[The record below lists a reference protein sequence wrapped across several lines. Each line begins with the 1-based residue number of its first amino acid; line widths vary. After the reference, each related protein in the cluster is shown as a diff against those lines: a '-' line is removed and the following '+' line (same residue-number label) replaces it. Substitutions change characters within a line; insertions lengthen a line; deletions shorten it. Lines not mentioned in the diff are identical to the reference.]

1 MCSHEAFQAQ
11 RSQLVELLVSGSLE
25 GFESILDW
33 LLSWEVLS
41 WEDYEGFSLLGQPL
55 SHLARRLLDTVW
67 NKGGWGCEQLI
78 TAVQKSQADS
88 QPPELSGCWDPH
100 SPHPVRDFQ
109 RHRPAI
115 VRRLYSHV
123 EDVLDRTQEQGFI
136 SRYESDEIRLP
147 IFTSSQRV
155 KTSRSREAEQG
166 LGVYKGP
173 SGKSVGKV
181 MSESW
186 DMEGSL
192 QLVDPV
198 RKMRVRGWVSS
209 RNMIRGSGLLWMF
222 SCKLASGSSS
232 MQDQGQAQQ
241 FCGVSPLSGQASS
254 SSWYRLIWFFFRLPD
269 AACKK
274 YMTKLRTT
282 VSAQSRFLSTYDGAE
297 NLCLEEI
304 YTENVLEI
312 RTEAGTAGPP
322 QQSPAT
328 LRLEELFSTRGHING
343 DADTVLVVGEAGSG
357 KSTLLQQLHLL
368 WASGRGFQEFLFV
381 FPFSCRQLQCLAKPL
396 SMQMLLFEHC
406 CWPDLGQQDIFQV
419 LLDHPERILLTFDGF
434 DEFRFRFTDRERHCS
449 PTTPTSVQSL
459 LFNLLQGNLLKNAH
473 KVLTSRPDAVSAGL
487 RKHVRVELNLKGFS
501 EEGIEL
507 YLRKRHREPGVA
519 DRLIRLLR
527 ATSALHDSAAHAKQL
542 QAAYVNSEDVSL
554 GFLVQAKRAVP
565 GSTAPLEFLHIT
577 FQHLFNCH
585 KPSSLPLAR
594 LLPKLCVRGS
604 GCKEG
609 SVAALLQEAELH
621 NLQIT
626 AAFLAG
632 LLSQEHRDLL
642 AECQASEK
650 ALLRRQACARWSVPG
665 EAKSMHAMPGF
676 IWLIRSLYEM
686 QEERLAREACAALA
700 FVLRHLQQPVALQLD
715 HNSVGDIGV
724 EQLLPCLSVCKA
736 LYLRDN
742 NISDRG
748 ICKLVEH
755 ALHCEQLQKLA
766 LGNNHITAAGAQ
778 VLAHGLR
785 ANTSLQ
791 FLGFW
796 GNKVG
801 DKGAQALAEAL
812 GDHQSL
818 RWLSLVG
825 NNIGSVGARALALM
839 LEKNV
844 ALEEL
849 WLSNNC
855 ITSLGAEALLQALE
869 KNDTIMEV
877 WSNRNDVHT
886 IKPEE
891 GRGQGFTDG
900 IYQGKQL
907 FQCDEDCGVF
917 VALDKIEIIEDD
929 ETGLESDYAGP
940 VDTMQVELP
949 PLEINSRVSLKIGE
963 TIESGTVIFCD
974 VLPGKESLGY
984 FVGVDMDNPIGN
996 WDGRFDGVQLCSFAS
1011 VESTILLHINDII
1024 PDSVTQERRPPK
1036 LAFMSRGVVDK
1047 GSSSHNKPKVT

>member
-67 NKGGWGCEQLI
+67 NKGAWGCEQLI
-78 TAVQKSQADS
+78 TAVQKAQADS

-100 SPHPVRDFQ
+100 SPHPARDLQ

-115 VRRLYSHV
+115 VRRLYTHV
-123 EDVLDRTQEQGFI
+123 EGVLDRTQERGFI
-136 SRYESDEIRLP
+136 SQYESDEIRLP
-147 IFTSSQRV
+147 IFTSSQRARRLLDLATV
-155 KTSRSREAEQG
+155 KTNG
-166 LGVYKGP
+166 LAAFL
-173 SGKSVGKV
+173 
-181 MSESW
+181 
-186 DMEGSL
+186 L
-192 QLVDPV
+192 QHVQELPV
-198 RKMRVRGWVSS
+198 P
-209 RNMIRGSGLLWMF
+209 
-222 SCKLASGSSS
+222 LA
-232 MQDQGQAQQ
+232 
-241 FCGVSPLSGQASS
+241 
-254 SSWYRLIWFFFRLPD
+254 LPFED

-312 RTEAGTAGPP
+312 RTEAGTAEPL

-396 SMQMLLFEHC
+396 SVQMLLFEHC

-487 RKHVRVELNLKGFS
+487 RKHVRVELSLKGFS

-527 ATSALHDSAAHAKQL
+527 ATSALHGLCHMPVFSWMVSKCHQELLLQGGGSPKTTTDMYLLILQHFLLHACPPDSAAHGLGPSLLRGRLPTLLHLGLLALRGLGTCCYVFSAKQL

-565 GSTAPLEFLHIT
+565 GSTAPVEFLHIT
-577 FQHLFNCH
+577 FQCFFAAFYLALSADISPSSLRHLFNCH

-650 ALLRRQACARWSVPG
+650 ALLRRQACARWCLARSLHKHFHSIPPAVPG

-686 QEERLAREACAALA
+686 QEERLAREAVRGLNVGHLKLTFCSVGPAECAALA
-700 FVLRHLQQPVALQLD
+700 FVLRHLRRPVALQLD

-766 LGNNHITAAGAQ
+766 LFNNRLTDGCAHSMARLLARRQNFLALRLGNNRITAAGAQ
-778 VLAHGLR
+778 VLAQGLR

-839 LEKNV
+839 LEKNM

-849 WLSNNC
+849 CLEENHVQDEGVCFLAEGLKRNSTLKVLKLSNNC

-877 WSNRNDVHT
+877 WLRGNAFS
-886 IKPEE
+886 PEE
-891 GRGQGFTDG
+891 T
-900 IYQGKQL
+900 GKL
-907 FQCDEDCGVF
+907 SCR
-917 VALDKIEIIEDD
+917 
-929 ETGLESDYAGP
+929 
-940 VDTMQVELP
+940 DT
-949 PLEINSRVSLKIGE
+949 R
-963 TIESGTVIFCD
+963 
-974 VLPGKESLGY
+974 
-984 FVGVDMDNPIGN
+984 
-996 WDGRFDGVQLCSFAS
+996 
-1011 VESTILLHINDII
+1011 LL
-1024 PDSVTQERRPPK
+1024 
-1036 LAFMSRGVVDK
+1036 L
-1047 GSSSHNKPKVT
+1047 